1 VGLNAVRQSSFSEIF
16 PRTKQR
22 LEKVSALFSVLKK
35 DVISRAKFGKN
46 RNEVILW
53 ANGRSIKEA
62 EDGTGLL
69 EMVVVNTRRI
79 SLAVLAQ
86 YRKAWW
92 DMCRR
97 SI

>member
-1 VGLNAVRQSSFSEIF
+1 LNAVRQSSFSEIF

-22 LEKVSALFSVLKK
+22 REKVSALFSVLKK

-69 EMVVVNTRRI
+69 VRVAGSSKRKLSAAM
-79 SLAVLAQ
+79 AQ
-86 YRKAWW
+86 YRKEY
-92 DMCRR
+92 MCRR
-97 SI
+97 SR